1 MNYTH
6 HRTWEENVINA
17 MYNVGWDLNL
27 SENEYEH
34 YDAYGKTPKGF
45 DCVIEL
51 KRRHKYYPD
60 KVMEVYKYERL
71 MEMKCLKFYYVFDP
85 RGNYLFLLDKLEL
98 PCSLLIK
105 TSETIIF
112 NKKNIVDKRVYFLS
126 ESKAILKNII

>member
-1 MNYTH
+1 MKEHHKIWEQKILTAMNS
-6 HRTWEENVINA
+6 I
-17 MYNVGWDLNL
+17 GWNLTL

-51 KRRHKYYPD
+51 KRRHKYYAD
-60 KVMEVYKYERL
+60 KVMEVYKYEKL
-71 MEMKCLKFYYVFDP
+71 MEMECLKFYYVFDT

-98 PCSLLIK
+98 PCSLLIQ
-105 TSETIIF
+105 SAETIVF
-112 NKKNIVDKRVYFLS
+112 DKKNIIDKRVYFLS

>member
-71 MEMKCLKFYYVFDP
+71 MEMECLIIHKQSIHQP
-85 RGNYLFLLDKLEL
+85 LILALKMQEL
-98 PCSLLIK
+98 
-105 TSETIIF
+105 
-112 NKKNIVDKRVYFLS
+112 
-126 ESKAILKNII
+126 ILTMR

>member
-1 MNYTH
+1 MKEHHKIWEQKVLTSMNS
-6 HRTWEENVINA
+6 I
-17 MYNVGWDLNL
+17 GWNLTL

-51 KRRHKYYPD
+51 KRRHKYYAD

-71 MEMKCLKFYYVFDP
+71 MEMECLKFYYVFDT

-98 PCSLLIK
+98 PCSLLIQ
-105 TSETIIF
+105 SAETTVF
-112 NKKNIVDKRVYFLS
+112 NKKNIIDKRVYFLS